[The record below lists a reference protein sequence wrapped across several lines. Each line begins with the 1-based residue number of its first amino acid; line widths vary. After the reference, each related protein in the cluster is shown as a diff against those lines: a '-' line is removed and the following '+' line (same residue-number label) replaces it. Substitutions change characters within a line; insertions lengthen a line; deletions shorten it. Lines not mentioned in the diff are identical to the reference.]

1 MHKLSRIP
9 VFKYSRKF
17 VQFVAETNLKFIR
30 MKKLVIAAGTGFL
43 GQVLINHFKT
53 KFEEIVILTRGK
65 SQTIDGI
72 KYVNW
77 NAKTFSGWEKELENA
92 SVLINLA
99 GKSVDCRYTEKNKKE
114 ILLSRIESTK
124 VLNKATL
131 NCKNPP
137 KHWLNSSTSTIY
149 RFSLDK
155 EMDEVD
161 GEIGNDFSI
170 NVALSWEKAF
180 FKTETPDTLKTAL
193 RTSIVL
199 GKDGGAFIPL
209 KTLVKI
215 GFGGKQGKGNQFIS
229 WIHEQD
235 FANAVDFVIDK
246 EMTGVINVVSPKPVR
261 NADFMQKLRK
271 AVGFLFGIPMNTFL
285 LEIGSFFIRTET
297 ELVLKSRNV
306 IPKRLLEN
314 GFQFKFGD
322 LDKAFE
328 NLLRK

>member
-1 MHKLSRIP
+1 MQIRGIRGEKNHK
-9 VFKYSRKF
+9 
-17 VQFVAETNLKFIR
+17 TMN
-30 MKKLVIAAGTGFL
+30 KLIIAAGTGFL
-43 GQVLINHFKT
+43 GQVLVNHFKN
-53 KFEEIVILTRGK
+53 KFEEIIILTRGK

-77 NAKTFSGWEKELENA
+77 NAKTFSGWESELENA
-92 SVLINLA
+92 TVLINLA

-124 VLNKATL
+124 ILNKAVL

-155 EMDEVD
+155 QMHEID

-180 FKTETPDTLKTAL
+180 FKTETPNTLKTAL

-199 GKDGGAFIPL
+199 GKNGGALIPL
-209 KTLVKI
+209 KTLAKI
-215 GFGGKQGKGNQFIS
+215 GFGGKQGSGNQFVS
-229 WIHEQD
+229 WIHEED
-235 FANAVDFVIDK
+235 FANAIDFIIEK
-246 EMTGVINVVSPKPVR
+246 EITGIVNVVSPEPIR
-261 NADFMQKLRK
+261 NADFMKKLRK
-271 AVGFLFGIPMNTFL
+271 AVGFPFGIPVNTFL
-285 LEIGSFFIRTET
+285 LKIGSFFIRTEP

-306 IPKRLLEN
+306 IPKKLLEN
-314 GFQFKFGD
+314 GFKFKFGD
-322 LDKAFE
+322 LDEAF
-328 NLLRK
+328 NDLLR

>member
-1 MHKLSRIP
+1 
-9 VFKYSRKF
+9 
-17 VQFVAETNLKFIR
+17 
-30 MKKLVIAAGTGFL
+30 MKKLIIAAGTGFL
-43 GQVLINHFKT
+43 GQVLIHHFKD
-53 KFEEIVILTRGK
+53 KFEEIVILTRGNSK
-65 SQTIDGI
+65 IIEGI

-77 NAKTFSGWEKELENA
+77 NARTFSGWEKELENA
-92 SVLINLA
+92 TVLINLA

-114 ILLSRIESTK
+114 ILLSRIQSTK
-124 VLNKATL
+124 ILNKAVL
-131 NCKNPP
+131 NCVNPP

-155 EMDEVD
+155 EMNEID

-180 FKTETPDTLKTAL
+180 FKTETPNTLKTAL

-209 KTLVKI
+209 KTLAKI

-229 WIHEQD
+229 WIHEED
-235 FANAVDFVIDK
+235 FANAVDFILQK
-246 EMTGVINVVSPKPVR
+246 ELTGVINLVSPKPVR
-261 NADFMQKLRK
+261 NADFMKKLRK
-271 AVGFLFGIPMNTFL
+271 AVGFPFGIPMNKFF

-314 GFQFKFGD
+314 EFQFKFGNID
-322 LDKAFE
+322 DAFK
-328 NLLRK
+328 NLLKK

>member
-1 MHKLSRIP
+1 
-9 VFKYSRKF
+9 
-17 VQFVAETNLKFIR
+17 
-30 MKKLVIAAGTGFL
+30 MKKLIIAAGTGFL
-43 GQVLINHFKT
+43 GQVLVNHFKN

-65 SQTIDGI
+65 SQTIDEI

-92 SVLINLA
+92 TVLINLA
-99 GKSVDCRYTEKNKKE
+99 GKSVDCRYTKENKKE

-124 VLNKATL
+124 VLNKAVL

-155 EMDEVD
+155 EMDEVN

-180 FKTETPDTLKTAL
+180 FKTETPNTLKTAL

-199 GKDGGAFIPL
+199 GKNGGAFIPL
-209 KTLVKI
+209 KTLAKI
-215 GFGGKQGKGNQFIS
+215 GFGGKQGKGNQFVS
-229 WIHEQD
+229 WIHEND
-235 FANAVDFVIDK
+235 FANAIDFIIQK
-246 EMTGVINVVSPKPVR
+246 EITGIINIVSPEPVR
-261 NADFMQKLRK
+261 NTDFMKKLRK
-271 AVGFLFGIPMNTFL
+271 AVGFPFGIPMNKFL

-314 GFQFKFGD
+314 GFKFKFGNID
-322 LDKAFE
+322 ETFKK
-328 NLLRK
+328 LLNK

>member
-1 MHKLSRIP
+1 VAKKINNMNKLI
-9 VFKYSRKF
+9 
-17 VQFVAETNLKFIR
+17 
-30 MKKLVIAAGTGFL
+30 IAAGTGFL
-43 GQVLINHFKT
+43 GQVLVNRFKN

-65 SQTIDGI
+65 SKIIDGI

-92 SVLINLA
+92 TVLINLA
-99 GKSVDCRYTEKNKKE
+99 GKSVDCRYTKENKKE

-124 VLNKATL
+124 ILNKAVL
-131 NCKNPP
+131 NCQNPP

-155 EMDEVD
+155 QMDEVD

-180 FKTETPDTLKTAL
+180 FKTKTPKTLKTAL

-199 GKDGGAFIPL
+199 GKNGGAFIPL
-209 KTLVKI
+209 KTLAKI
-215 GFGGKQGKGNQFIS
+215 GFGGKQGSGNQFIS
-229 WIHEQD
+229 WIHEDD
-235 FANAVDFVIDK
+235 FVNAVDFIIEK
-246 EMTGVINVVSPKPVR
+246 ELGGIINIVSPEPIR

-271 AVGFLFGIPMNTFL
+271 AVGFPFGIPMNKFF

-314 GFQFKFGD
+314 GFGFKFGEIDEAFLD
-322 LDKAFE
+322 LI
-328 NLLRK
+328 